1 MRSDCSAGTDA
12 FDGFTAAP
20 ATANVSRM
28 WFHVL
33 ACDYDRTLASDG
45 TIAPDTMAALRRL
58 RESGRRV
65 VLVTGRQFD
74 DLLAV
79 CSEVD
84 FFDQVVAE
92 NGAVLFDPWAKKV
105 EDLADPPLPAFLTAL
120 EHGGIPFSTGRVVVS
135 SVVPHEVA
143 ILEAIKRLGLELQI
157 VFNKESVM
165 VLPAGVSKESGLRE
179 ALRRLGVSRHNAVGV
194 GDAENDHAFLRRTG
208 FAVAVANAI
217 PSLTEAADL
226 VTRAPNG
233 AGVRELIEGPLAND
247 LEEYRPH
254 LLQRTIELGT
264 ADDGTPVSY
273 PVRGP
278 NLLITGASGSGKST
292 LTGVFVER
300 LVRAEYVICLLDPE
314 GDYRTLAEHEGVVVL
329 TSEPGTEEAR
339 AQEVE
344 RLLRHRSTSVAI
356 DLSALNREERIR
368 ATARFL
374 HAVQRLRAE
383 TGAPHWVVVDEAHHV
398 FPPGGS
404 PAQEMFDFEWNG
416 VCLVTNEPERV
427 APEVIGVAQHVLS
440 TSVEA
445 VTTTLPLLPR
455 ASIPGGDLQPGE
467 ALDIALTAGAAAR
480 VRRFRVARRETSHK
494 RHVKKYATGKLP
506 PERSFHFR
514 GPDGAVD
521 LVAYNLETFTMLAK
535 GVDDATWLHHLRNGD
550 VTRWLR
556 EQIKD
561 PALADEVRALEG
573 AADPDRT
580 RRAVLEAIGRRY
592 TPVATPD
599 AARDERGVRGV

>member
-1 MRSDCSAGTDA
+1 
-12 FDGFTAAP
+12 
-20 ATANVSRM
+20 M
-28 WFHVL
+28 WFHVV
-33 ACDYDRTLASDG
+33 ASDYDGTLATAG
-45 TIAPDTMAALRRL
+45 AIASETMAALRRL
-58 RESGRRV
+58 RESGRRI
-65 VLVTGRQFD
+65 VLVTGRQFE

-79 CSEVD
+79 CPEID
-84 FFDQVVAE
+84 FFDFVVAE
-92 NGAVLFDPWAKKV
+92 NGAVLFDPRSRKV
-105 EDLADPPLPAFLTAL
+105 EDLVDPPAPAFLTAL
-120 EHGGIPFSTGRVVVS
+120 EYAGVPFSTGRTIVS
-135 SVVPHEVA
+135 SVVPHEVT
-143 ILEAIKRLGLELQI
+143 ILEVIRTLGLELQI

-165 VLPAGVSKESGLRE
+165 VLPGGVSKETGLRA
-179 ALRRLGVSRHNAVGV
+179 ALRRLGLSMHNTVGI
-194 GDAENDHAFLRRTG
+194 GDGENDHAFLRRTG
-208 FAVAVANAI
+208 FAVAVANAV
-217 PSLTEAADL
+217 PALADAADL
-226 VTRAPNG
+226 VTRAPDG
-233 AGVRELIEGPLAND
+233 AGVRELIDGPLAND
-247 LEEYRPH
+247 LEEYRAH
-254 LLQRTIELGT
+254 LLERTTELGT
-264 ADDGTPVSY
+264 AEDGTPVTY

-300 LVRAEYVICLLDPE
+300 LVREDYVICLLDPE

-329 TSEPGTEEAR
+329 SSEPGTEETR

-368 ATARFL
+368 AGARFL
-374 HAVQRLRAE
+374 HAVQHLRAS
-383 TGAPHWVVVDEAHHV
+383 TGTPHWVVIDEAHHL

-404 PAQEMFDFEWNG
+404 LAEEMFDFEWNG

-427 APEVIGVAQHVLS
+427 APEVIGVARHVVS

-455 ASIPGGDLQPGE
+455 DSIPGGDLAPGD
-467 ALDIALTAGAAAR
+467 ALDITLVDGAPPR

-514 GPDGAVD
+514 GPTGALD
-521 LVAYNLETFTMLAK
+521 LVAHNLETFTMLAK

-550 VTRWLR
+550 IARWLR

-561 PALADEVRALEG
+561 ADLADEVGALERRD
-573 AADPDRT
+573 DPDGT
-580 RRAVLEAIGRRY
+580 RRAVLDSIGRRY
-592 TPVATPD
+592 TPVASPEVG
-599 AARDERGVRGV
+599 RDERGSRGV